1 MGHGFKY
8 SAWRKQQEMRMIVMS
23 YIRSKMM
30 KMMMMIRIIIKNVLF
45 SHTYDN
51 YGNDNR
57 NGPIAA
63 T

>member
-30 KMMMMIRIIIKNVLF
+30 MMIRIIIKNVLF
-45 SHTYDN
+45 SHTYDT